1 VIRPAAVDAC
11 NGKATFGLEIS
22 AMSADQ
28 YLRYDPSVEHI
39 RPEEAAAVEA
49 IVASISRTSDRTF
62 HKDKHGTR
70 QQHAKGA
77 GYLRGELI
85 VYDDLP
91 DHLRQGLFKQA
102 GHFPIIVRLSTAFN
116 RSDRVRSPR
125 GFAIKVLGVTGAKAL
140 GDDDTTNQ
148 DLLLV
153 NHPSYFADAMAY
165 MRAQQKVE
173 HTLFLPDLAYGPIGF
188 LARVLVAASDRTGIP
203 IPIVLK
209 ALGDAGSNILGETFH
224 TEGALRFGDYIAR
237 LRLVPISASV
247 RQLTGQPCHDADD
260 AVLNSVVAFFKDNA
274 AEYELFAQLC
284 TDLERTP
291 IEDASIDW
299 PEDVAPPQ
307 ALGKI
312 TLPRQTADSPAR
324 RVYSDEVLSF
334 DPWRCL
340 AAHQPLGSIM
350 RLRRDAYR
358 ASRTR
363 RQQQN
368 QFKVK
373 QRPGE
378 PREIADLPD

>member
-1 VIRPAAVDAC
+1 MAA
-11 NGKATFGLEIS
+11 G
-22 AMSADQ
+22 Q
-28 YLRYDPSVEHI
+28 YLRYDPSVEQI
-39 RPEEAAAVEA
+39 RPDEAEAVEA
-49 IVASISRTSDRTF
+49 IVASISRTSARSFEHDG
-62 HKDKHGTR
+62 HGTR

-77 GYLRGELI
+77 GYLRGELT
-85 VYDDLP
+85 VYDNLP
-91 DHLRQGLFKQA
+91 VHLRQGLFAQA
-102 GHFPIIVRLSTAFN
+102 GHYPIIVRLSTAFN

-125 GFAIKVLGVTGAKAL
+125 GFAIKVLGAQGPKAL
-140 GDDDTTNQ
+140 DDDGSTNQ

-165 MRAQQKVE
+165 MHAQQKVE
-173 HTLFLPDLAYGPIGF
+173 RSLILPDIAYGPIGF
-188 LARVLVAASDRTGIP
+188 VARVLVAASDRTGIP

-247 RQLTGQPCHDADD
+247 RALTGQPCHDDD
-260 AVLNSVVAFFKDNA
+260 HAVLNSVVAFFQNNA

-284 TDLERTP
+284 TDLKHTP

-299 PEDVAPPQ
+299 PEDIAPPQ
-307 ALGKI
+307 ALGRV
-312 TLPRQTADSPAR
+312 TLPRQDAGSPAR
-324 RVYSDEVLSF
+324 RAYADNILSF

-358 ASRTR
+358 ASRTL
-363 RQQQN
+363 RQKQN
-368 QFKVK
+368 EFAVK
-373 QRPGE
+373 QSPGE